1 MLKAKQIFKNYGEVK
16 VLKGMSLSIANAEI
30 VSIIGASGAGKST
43 LLQIL
48 GTLDKA
54 DSGTLEIN
62 NQLVSNLKGKA
73 LSKFRNQQ
81 IGFVF
86 QFHHLLPEFS
96 ALENVCIPAW
106 IKGDSK
112 LAAEKKAKELLSR
125 MQLSHRLDNKPSQLS
140 GGEQQRVAIA
150 RALINSPSLIL
161 MDEPTGNLDTQNSVE
176 VYKLIHE
183 LRDERKQTFVIVTHN
198 QEFAKQSDRVV
209 EMKDGV
215 VV

>member
-1 MLKAKQIFKNYGEVK
+1 
-16 VLKGMSLSIANAEI
+16 
-30 VSIIGASGAGKST
+30 
-43 LLQIL
+43 
-48 GTLDKA
+48 
-54 DSGTLEIN
+54 
-62 NQLVSNLKGKA
+62 
-73 LSKFRNQQ
+73 
-81 IGFVF
+81 
-86 QFHHLLPEFS
+86 
-96 ALENVCIPAW
+96 
-106 IKGDSK
+106 
-112 LAAEKKAKELLSR
+112 